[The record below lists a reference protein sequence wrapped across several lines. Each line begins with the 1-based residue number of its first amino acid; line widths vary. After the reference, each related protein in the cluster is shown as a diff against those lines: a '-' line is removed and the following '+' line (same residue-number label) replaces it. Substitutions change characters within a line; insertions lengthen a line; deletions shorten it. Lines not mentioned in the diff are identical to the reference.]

1 MISCAARS
9 ERLTSIDHTIGS
21 PLALSSPDY
30 ATKAW
35 RKFDDIAAL
44 QHPNVRI
51 TQGSLIKIDADRRVA
66 SIRRNGSEE
75 AHEDH
80 YDFFIAATGLRRV
93 WPVVPQS
100 LTKEKYLAE
109 TADHIECVTT
119 ASHGTVVI
127 GGGAVGVEMAA
138 EAKLCHPHTRVT
150 LVHSRSKLL
159 SSEPLPDEVKDL
171 ALEALRDAGVEVLL
185 SERVTS
191 TTASIGPDGRP
202 MQTLTLQD
210 GSHLVASQV
219 ISAISQSVPTT
230 SYLPKSAL
238 DSEGFVKIDSQ

>member
-1 MISCAARS
+1 MNNIIQHT
-9 ERLTSIDHTIGS
+9 LTIADHTIGS

-35 RKFDDIAAL
+35 RKYDDIAAL
-44 QHPNVRI
+44 QHPSI
-51 TQGSLIKIDADRRVA
+51 HIKQGRLANIDPDRRVGR
-66 SIRRNGSEE
+66 IQLNDCE
-75 AHEDH
+75 AHEQP

-100 LTKEKYLAE
+100 LTKAEYLAE
-109 TADHIECVTT
+109 TADHIESVTT

-127 GGGAVGVEMAA
+127 GGGAVGIEMAA
-138 EAKLCHPHTRVT
+138 EAKLCHPHTKVT
-150 LVHSRSKLL
+150 LVHSRDKIL
-159 SSEPLPDEVKDL
+159 SSEPLPDETKDV
-171 ALEALRDAGVEVLL
+171 ALQALRDAGVEVLL
-185 SERVTS
+185 SERVTG

-210 GSHLVASQV
+210 GKHLVASQV
-219 ISAISQSVPTT
+219 ISAISQSVPNT

-238 DSEGFVKIDSQ
+238 DSEGLVKIDSR

>member
-1 MISCAARS
+1 MRS
-9 ERLTSIDHTIGS
+9 FWLTTTDHTIGS

-44 QHPNVRI
+44 QHPNVKI
-51 TQGSLIKIDADRRVA
+51 TQGSLTSIDPDRRVA
-66 SIRRNGSEE
+66 KINLSSSGETQ
-75 AHEDH
+75 EDR
-80 YDFFIAATGLRRV
+80 YDFFIAATGLQRV

-119 ASHGTVVI
+119 ASHGTVVV
-127 GGGAVGVEMAA
+127 GGGAVGIEMAA
-138 EAKLCHPHTRVT
+138 EAKLCHPHTSVK

-171 ALEALRDAGVEVLL
+171 ALHALRDAGVEVFL
-185 SERVTS
+185 SERVTG

-219 ISAISQSVPTT
+219 ITAISRSVPAT
-230 SYLPKSAL
+230 SYLPESAL
-238 DSEGFVKIDSQ
+238 DSEGLVKIDSQ

>member
-1 MISCAARS
+1 M
-9 ERLTSIDHTIGS
+9 
-21 PLALSSPDY
+21 SSPDY
-30 ATKAW
+30 ARKAW

-44 QHPNVRI
+44 QHPNI
-51 TQGSLIKIDADRRVA
+51 HIKQGSLTNVDSDRRVA
-66 SIRRNGSEE
+66 SISLSDGKV
-75 AHEDH
+75 HEQP

-109 TADHIECVTT
+109 TADHIESVRT

-127 GGGAVGVEMAA
+127 GGGAVGIEMAA
-138 EAKLCHPHTRVT
+138 EAKLCHPHTKVT
-150 LVHSRSKLL
+150 LVHSRGKLL
-159 SSEPLPDEVKDL
+159 SSEPLPDETKDV
-171 ALEALRDAGVEVLL
+171 ALQALREAGVEVLL
-185 SERVTS
+185 SERVTA

-210 GSHLVASQV
+210 GKHLIASQV
-219 ISAISQSVPTT
+219 ISAISRSVPTT

-238 DSEGFVKIDSQ
+238 DSEGLVKIDPL